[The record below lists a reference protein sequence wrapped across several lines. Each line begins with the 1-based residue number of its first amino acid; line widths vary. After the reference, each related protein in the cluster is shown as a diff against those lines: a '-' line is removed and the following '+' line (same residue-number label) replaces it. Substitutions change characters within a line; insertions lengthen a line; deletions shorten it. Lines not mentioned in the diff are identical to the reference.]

1 MSLLGYIRPHQV
13 LLHIPKTGGTWLGD
27 VIAAN
32 RRWHELPLV
41 RQLSHGNNLARVD
54 ERFGPQVK
62 VGFVFRDPVA
72 RLHSAFDSRRNFSRP
87 TRDTPWTEA
96 EAACFNRFA
105 SFDAFARAFAAPE
118 GTEDRDAAEAA
129 LTAVGHFKRGLGFF
143 FGDAARLAAARPRIL
158 FCAETQN
165 MRHLL
170 PAFARAYGI
179 RPLIEPDT
187 ARSHSSAAFR
197 TDLGAEGRSA
207 IRARLAGEYA
217 LYDQCRRI
225 EAMLHGADLSR

>member
-1 MSLLGYIRPHQV
+1 MSLLGYLRPRQV

-32 RRWHELPLV
+32 RRWYEAPLV
-41 RQLSHGNNLARVD
+41 RQLSHGNSLARVD
-54 ERFGPQVK
+54 ARFGPQVK
-62 VGFVFRDPVA
+62 VGFVFRDPIA

-96 EAACFNRFA
+96 EAACFNRFP
-105 SFDAFARAFAAPE
+105 SFDAFALAFAGE
-118 GTEDRDAAEAA
+118 GDDRRAAEAA
-129 LTAVGHFKRGLGFF
+129 LAEVGHFKRGLGFF
-143 FGDAARLAAARPRIL
+143 FGDAAHLAAARPRVL

-165 MRHLL
+165 VRRLL

-179 RPLIEPDT
+179 RPLREPDS

-197 TDLGAEGRSA
+197 TELTEAGRA
-207 IRARLAGEYA
+207 ALRPRLAGEYA
-217 LYDQCRRI
+217 LYDECRAI
-225 EAMLHGADLSR
+225 QAALHGADLGA

>member
-1 MSLLGYIRPHQV
+1 VSLLSYLRPRQV

-32 RRWHELPLV
+32 RRWHEAPLV
-41 RQLSHGNNLARVD
+41 RQLSHGNSLARVD
-54 ERFGPQVK
+54 SRFGSAVR

-87 TRDTPWTEA
+87 TRNTPWTEA
-96 EAACFNRFA
+96 ETACFTRFD
-105 SFDAFARAFAAPE
+105 SFDAFARAFGQDSGDA
-118 GTEDRDAAEAA
+118 DRIAAEAA
-129 LTAVGHFKRGLGFF
+129 LAEVGHFRRGLGFF
-143 FGDAARLAAARPRIL
+143 FGTPERLEAARGRVL

-165 MRHLL
+165 VRRLL

-179 RPLIEPDT
+179 RPLTEPDS

-197 TDLGAEGRSA
+197 TECSEAGRA
-207 IRARLAGEYA
+207 ILRERLAAEYA
-217 LYDQCRRI
+217 LHALCRRI
-225 EAMLHGADLSR
+225 EADLHGGDLA

>member
-1 MSLLGYIRPHQV
+1 MALLGYIRPRQV

-32 RRWHELPLV
+32 RRWYEPPLV
-41 RQLSHGNNLARVD
+41 RQLSHGNSLARVD
-54 ERFGPQVK
+54 ERFGAHVK

-105 SFDAFARAFAAPE
+105 SFDAFALALAAPE
-118 GTEDRDAAEAA
+118 GDADRAAAEAA
-129 LTAVGHFKRGLGFF
+129 LAGVGHFKRGLGFF
-143 FGDAARLAAARPRIL
+143 FGDAARLAAARPRVL

-165 MRHLL
+165 VRRLL

-179 RPLIEPDT
+179 RPLTEPDS

-197 TDLGAEGRSA
+197 TPLSDTGRA
-207 IRARLAGEYA
+207 AARARLAGEYA
-217 LYDQCRRI
+217 LYDQCRQI
-225 EAMLHGADLSR
+225 EAALHGADLAR